1 MGNHILVID
10 DDEVILDLFTAIL
23 TDEGHEVTAMKG
35 AVDILVIIETTDP
48 DLVIIDYLLPGINCG
63 EMCAQIKRET
73 TTLHVPILL
82 TSAHA
87 RIFLS
92 LGTYNCDEFLEKPF
106 DIKFLKERVRFH
118 LKKEKQKTKIV

>member
-10 DDEVILDLFTAIL
+10 YDEAILDLFIAIL
-23 TDEGHEVTAMKG
+23 TDEGYEVTALKD
-35 AVDILVIIETTDP
+35 AVDILAIIESSNP
-48 DLVIIDYLLPGINCG
+48 DLVIIDYLLSGINGG

-73 TTLHVPILL
+73 TTLHLPVLL

-87 RIFLS
+87 RVFLS

-106 DIKFLKERVRFH
+106 DINYLKERVRSH
-118 LKKEKQKTKIV
+118 LKKEKQKTRIV